1 MVPSG
6 SARVELVQRATTF
19 ALLAALKA
27 QDNPTKLNLAG
38 MRWPNPTPKR
48 DINTTQLSYFFLL
61 GRRRSFLTRKC
72 TSHRVV
78 SRASARDVGMVNMRY
93 YLSTKD
99 ACYAPNAKNADPIS
113 LRWPHNVVR
122 EG

>member
-1 MVPSG
+1 MNEGDLGREEHRKTIRGKTIRGPIH
-6 SARVELVQRATTF
+6 
-19 ALLAALKA
+19 
-27 QDNPTKLNLAG
+27 
-38 MRWPNPTPKR
+38 
-48 DINTTQLSYFFLL
+48 INTTQLSYFFLL

-78 SRASARDVGMVNMRY
+78 SRASARDVSMVNMRY